1 MKQLKL
7 MLPINNVATHS
18 NNLPIR
24 IGGFLPAVYDDELTS
39 LGQVTTLISE
49 GGGGASINYSPL
61 AQDTGI
67 KWIDGDP
74 VYQITFDSLTENF
87 TIPDFKTPIEINA
100 VARRN
105 ISNQIIFMGVQQSM
119 MDGEDMNLMTNIDWS
134 WNDAPPT
141 ITSFTVTRDIDSE
154 VRNISEQ
161 DFQNYQTSLIFTGN
175 TAFPTT
181 FTYAWDFTDGY
192 GNNYV
197 GAFTTSLIS
206 QFGYFN
212 EEVLNVEVM
221 GNWEPSYVGI
231 QENGEVSFEDKNSGY
246 VSATVKYTKI

>member
-1 MKQLKL
+1 MTNIPAGTKFLG
-7 MLPINNVATHS
+7 VAASVPTSDKKSATLNALS
-18 NNLPIR
+18 NSYSIEE
-24 IGGFLPAVYDDELTS
+24 IIEDA
-39 LGQVTTLISE
+39 

-100 VARRN
+100 VGREN
-105 ISNQIIFMGVQQSM
+105 NMNQITFMSVQQSM
-119 MDGEDMNLMTNIDWS
+119 MGQDMDLMTSIDWS
-134 WNDAPPT
+134 GAPPT

-161 DFQNYQTSLIFTGN
+161 DFQNYSNSLTFTGN

-181 FTYAWDFTDGY
+181 FTYAWDFTDEY
-192 GNNYV
+192 GTNYV

-206 QFGYFN
+206 EFGYFN

-221 GNWEPSYVGI
+221 GNWGPAYVGI
-231 QENGEVSFEDKNSGY
+231 QENGEVSFNDAGY
-246 VSATVKYTKI
+246 TSATVKYTKI

>member
-1 MKQLKL
+1 MK
-7 MLPINNVATHS
+7 NNKGKTKRLLDALRLRGTAEIVDLFYNVIKSA
-18 NNLPIR
+18 
-24 IGGFLPAVYDDELTS
+24 GGTS
-39 LGQVTTLISE
+39 SA
-49 GGGGASINYSPL
+49 ASINYSPL

-100 VARRN
+100 VGREN
-105 ISNQIIFMGVQQSM
+105 NMNQITFIGVRQSM
-119 MDGEDMNLMTNIDWS
+119 MDMDLMTSIDWS
-134 WNDAPPT
+134 GAPPT

-161 DFQNYQTSLIFTGN
+161 DFQNYNNSLIFTG
-175 TAFPTT
+175 TAAIPTT
-181 FTYAWDFTDGY
+181 FTYAWDFTDEY
-192 GNNYV
+192 GTNYV

-206 QFGYFN
+206 EFGYFY

-221 GNWEPSYVGI
+221 GNWVPAYVGI
-231 QENGEVSFEDKNSGY
+231 QENGEVSFNDREAGY
-246 VSATVKYTKI
+246 VTATVKYTKI

>member
-1 MKQLKL
+1 MTNIPAGTKFLG
-7 MLPINNVATHS
+7 VAASVPTSDKKSATLNALS
-18 NNLPIR
+18 NSYSIEE
-24 IGGFLPAVYDDELTS
+24 IIADA
-39 LGQVTTLISE
+39 

-100 VARRN
+100 VTQRIN
-105 ISNQIIFMGVQQSM
+105 SNQIIFMNVQQSM
-119 MDGEDMNLMTNIDWS
+119 MGQDMNLITSIDWNWS
-134 WNDAPPT
+134 GAPPT

-161 DFQNYQTSLIFTGN
+161 DFQYYQNSLTFTGN

-181 FTYAWDFTDGY
+181 FTYAWDFTDEY
-192 GNNYV
+192 GTNYV

-206 QFGYFN
+206 EFGYFD

-221 GNWEPSYVGI
+221 GNWEPTYVGI
-231 QENGEVSFEDKNSGY
+231 QENGEVSFDNHETGY